1 MFWSFAIYWNLG
13 LPLIN
18 RWSEWHS
25 FSIAKPN
32 HPTFTTSSD
41 LTQDM
46 SQKQN
51 KFHHTRSI
59 HKNPPNAG
67 KYTIHGW
74 CGIPIITIQPFRI
87 SLASTAVLRFAAT
100 TVPLSAWRWQ
110 WWSCGSFKKV
120 CFSHCV
126 AGTLCMGR
134 CLMEKSLQVAL
145 INKDGLMIEAGVDW
159 SRLVNSRRTSM
170 VLKKTERATAQP
182 CLFQHTPSSKKN
194 KTSRYL
200 WKDSWL

>member
-32 HPTFTTSSD
+32 HPTFTTCSD

-46 SQKQN
+46 SQKPN

-67 KYTIHGW
+67 KYAIHGW
-74 CGIPIITIQPFRI
+74 CGIPIITIQLFRI

-120 CFSHCV
+120 VFFPLCGWYFVYGKVSDGKV
-126 AGTLCMGR
+126 APGR
-134 CLMEKSLQVAL
+134 LDQQGWIDDRGWSWL
-145 INKDGLMIEAGVDW
+145 IKTGQFQAYIHGPQEN
-159 SRLVNSRRTSM
+159 RTCN
-170 VLKKTERATAQP
+170 RATVLVSTYP
-182 CLFQHTPSSKKN
+182 LK
-194 KTSRYL
+194 
-200 WKDSWL
+200 